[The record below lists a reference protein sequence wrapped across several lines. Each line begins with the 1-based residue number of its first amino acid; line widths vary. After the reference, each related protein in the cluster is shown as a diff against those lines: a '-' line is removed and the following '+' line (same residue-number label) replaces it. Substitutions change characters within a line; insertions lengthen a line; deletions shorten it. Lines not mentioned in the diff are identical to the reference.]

1 MKPPK
6 GKPRELCPEGTHQA
20 QLISIIDVGTQEPTN
35 PTYNKSRRVYFNFEI
50 TEPRMQKEDG
60 SPFFLRRD
68 YTFSNK
74 SKNLLK
80 DLKGWLGVKKLDDYD
95 IDNALGKHGLLKVE
109 HSGDDG
115 QYDNIVNISE
125 VPKGL
130 KLYKATTPLSSFYL
144 DEFDED
150 AFKALPQWIQ
160 DKIVKSDEYPGIMEE
175 HMKSKKGTTATKAA
189 AGKKKK

>member
-20 QLISIIDVGTQEPTN
+20 QLISIIDIGTQEPNT
-35 PTYNKSRRVYFNFEI
+35 PGFNKSRRVYFNFEV
-50 TEPRMQKEDG
+50 TEPRVKKEDG

-68 YTFSNK
+68 YTFSER

-80 DLKGWLGVKKLDDYD
+80 DLKGWLNVKTLVDYD
-95 IDNALGKHGLLKVE
+95 IDNALTKHAMLKVT
-109 HSGDDG
+109 HSDDG
-115 QYDNIVNISE
+115 QYDNITNISE

-130 KLYKATTPLSSFYL
+130 KTYKATTAPMSFYL

-150 AFKALPQWIQ
+150 VFKTLPQWIQ
-160 DKIVKSDEYPGIMEE
+160 EKIVKSDEYPEIMEAKIKDK
-175 HMKSKKGTTATKAA
+175 KSSKEKAA
-189 AGKKKK
+189 PAAKGKKK